1 MQSSKWN
8 AMSLLMDD
16 KTKQAEVLRTAIEE
30 AEAIVIELVQACLH
44 RTALHMLGNALQ
56 KFPDFIEKYR
66 FFDMLQASL
75 HPYGSW
81 QEYWAF
87 ESRFIKLNYLDQPVG
102 QSYLALKA
110 LMKDKNITS

>member
-1 MQSSKWN
+1 M
-8 AMSLLMDD
+8 
-16 KTKQAEVLRTAIEE
+16 
-30 AEAIVIELVQACLH
+30 
-44 RTALHMLGNALQ
+44 
-56 KFPDFIEKYR
+56 
-66 FFDMLQASL
+66 

-110 LMKDKNITS
+110 LMKDKKYHIITTNADNALRLLDYDMTHVFHIQGEYDFAAM